1 MLLNNT
7 TKDDELPGGAQMT
20 ETAVETAPQDTAA
33 PEKPLPEALGAQRI
47 AALLAEH
54 LDVPVT
60 ADDVTQLVELQH
72 LEVHDWY
79 KRWALYSTKDA
90 LALDPELVKSLVAE
104 RTAWQA
110 VSITRNEAVARI
122 GWHWRDI
129 ARMGDEGR
137 VKVGRFGRYLTADID
152 RLPLEAEG
160 ERHVTGQLAAK
171 ELEIRYPTDL
181 RYVEA
186 AGWLTPVTTMEMPAG
201 TSRYRTVTVP
211 LYRLADVRAVR
222 EIPGVDWAAARN
234 LAKGVP
240 SPLRAYAAKAPTRAA
255 TVRAFAQALA
265 DQYGVTVWAWS
276 SPYTGGWEMDWE
288 RRDGAPTQKDVA
300 ARLKADP
307 AAGAYAEEITLCPA
321 WGRIT
326 RRARQ
331 LLEPGA
337 AVVLD
342 TETTDLYGRTV
353 EVAVVDAETGRK
365 LMDTLVQP
373 EAPITDGAF
382 WVHGISDEDLVA
394 AKARTFDRILP
405 RLRKVTKGR
414 VICAYNEEFDRTV
427 VTNDARR
434 VGKRPMHLAEPANWF
449 CLMKSYATWLGS
461 GRWLALGGGHRAL
474 GDATAARNVLVEMAA
489 GRGTPFTPR
498 PPAPDG
504 PVPEP
509 PTDSTLKA
517 VVPEQTA
524 STAAVPAP

>member
-1 MLLNNT
+1 
-7 TKDDELPGGAQMT
+7 MT
-20 ETAVETAPQDTAA
+20 DTAVETAPKDTEA
-33 PEKPLPEALGAQRI
+33 PETTLPEVLGAQRI
-47 AALLAEH
+47 GALLAER
-54 LDVPVT
+54 LGVPVT
-60 ADDVTQLVELQH
+60 AGDVTQLAELKH
-72 LEVHDWY
+72 LKIADWY
-79 KRWALYSTKDA
+79 KRWALFSTKDS
-90 LALDPELVKSLVAE
+90 LALDPELVKALVAE

-110 VSITRNEAVARI
+110 VSITRDEAVARI

-152 RLPLEAEG
+152 RLPIEAEG

-222 EIPGVDWAAARN
+222 KIPGVDWAAARN
-234 LAKGVP
+234 LAKGAP

-265 DQYGVTVWAWS
+265 DRHGVTVWAWS

-288 RRDGAPTQKDVA
+288 RRDGAPTKQDVA

-307 AAGAYAEEITLCPA
+307 AAGPHAGEITLCPA

-331 LLEPGA
+331 LLEPGV

-353 EVAVVDAETGRK
+353 EVAVVDAATGRK

-373 EAPITDGAF
+373 EAPISPRAF

-394 AKARTFDRILP
+394 AKARTFDRVLP

-434 VGKRPMHLAEPANWF
+434 VGKWPMHLAEPANWF
-449 CLMKSYATWLGS
+449 CLMDSYVTWLGS

-474 GDATAARNVLVEMAA
+474 GDAKAARDVLVEMAA
-489 GRGTPFTPR
+489 GRGTTFTPR
-498 PPAPDG
+498 TTGAQADPG
-504 PVPEP
+504 P
-509 PTDSTLKA
+509 PTINGSLS
-517 VVPEQTA
+517 A
-524 STAAVPAP
+524 SLPSQITGETMPA